1 MDTTKTGALIAAL
14 RKELNMTQKMLAV
27 KLHVSEQAVSK
38 WERGAGAPDISMI
51 STLAKL
57 LGVSP
62 REILSGEMA
71 SNKEDSGNMKHIKFY
86 VCPECGNVITSTGKL
101 ELTCCGKVL
110 EELTISKEEPEHALK
125 LEEIDGGLYLS
136 IAHEMNKEHYIS
148 FIAYTT
154 SDKLVINKLYPEQ
167 DAGLLIYKMGHG
179 IIYYYCTRHGLF
191 SYNPDLIKHF
201 MSNVK

>member
-1 MDTTKTGALIAAL
+1 MNTVKTGALITAL
-14 RKELNMTQKMLAV
+14 RKERNMTQRMLAE

-38 WERGAGAPDISMI
+38 WERGVGAPDISLI
-51 STLAKL
+51 GSLAKQ

-62 REILSGEMA
+62 REILTGEMT
-71 SNKEDSGNMKHIKFY
+71 SNEEDSGNMKRVKLY
-86 VCPECGNVITSTGKL
+86 VCTECGNIVTSTGKL

-110 EELTISKEEPEHALK
+110 EDLAPIEEDQEHTLK
-125 LEEIDGGLYLS
+125 IEEMDGGLYLS
-136 IAHEMNKEHYIS
+136 IAHEMSKEHYIS

-167 DAGLLIYKMGHG
+167 SAELLIYRMGHG

-191 SYNPDLIKHF
+191 SHRI
-201 MSNVK
+201 

>member
-14 RKELNMTQKMLAV
+14 RKELNMTQKMLAA

-51 STLAKL
+51 NTLAKL

-86 VCPECGNVITSTGKL
+86 VCPECGNTITSTGKL

-110 EELTISKEEPEHALK
+110 EELYINKEEAGHTLK
-125 LEEIDGGLYLS
+125 LEEMDGGLYLS
-136 IAHEMNKEHYIS
+136 IAHEMKKEHYIS

-167 DAGLLIYKMGHG
+167 DAGLQIYRMGHG
-179 IIYYYCTRHGLF
+179 LIYYYCTRHGLF
-191 SYNPDLIKHF
+191 SYR
-201 MSNVK
+201 V